1 MSGKRSTTDDGSSS
15 SSEEEDAPPP
25 LASNWQKGKAN
36 EDSRVNIWSLNGF
49 GEPVLT
55 GGKYKPDE
63 AKILEQTVKDYCASK
78 NVEISELIDTAHN
91 KNVRGAWKDI
101 AQCLP
106 HRTIL
111 SVYRRS
117 QRQFHGMTR
126 GKWSKE
132 ETASLFNFVDLHG
145 HKWKVIQDKL
155 GRSAIDCREKFF
167 GLNDTFEKGRWSK
180 ESVELLLKSVRISLS
195 VPPRNNM
202 DVREI
207 NKYTL
212 EHNKKIPWTV
222 ISCKVNRKRQD
233 CYFKW
238 KQMTRRSN
246 KKAIRLGLEPIPM
259 SRESVKFDVR
269 SEYYKWKAE
278 KEDSQYQ
285 QQLQEST
292 MSGVSSNNLNEQDVH
307 LLDSIIESKA
317 TRPSQFTFTQRGVN
331 LKKRWEELVEEYAN
345 DDDLDLPL
353 WKLAKRV
360 KDVASQS
367 KSDTTTS
374 SDGLHRNQAEKRSKK
389 KRKRNDMKALNSH
402 RIAQLESLRALVPME
417 QLHQSIKNI
426 VETDQDDITVKRVR
440 NILEEKYKVDLS
452 PYKTIIKEMVG
463 L

>member
-1 MSGKRSTTDDGSSS
+1 M
-15 SSEEEDAPPP
+15 
-25 LASNWQKGKAN
+25 
-36 EDSRVNIWSLNGF
+36 
-49 GEPVLT
+49 
-55 GGKYKPDE
+55 
-63 AKILEQTVKDYCASK
+63 
-78 NVEISELIDTAHN
+78 IDTAHN
-91 KNVRGAWKDI
+91 KNVRGAWKEI

-111 SVYRRS
+111 SVYRRA
-117 QRQFHGMTR
+117 QRQFHGMSR
-126 GKWSKE
+126 GKWTKE
-132 ETASLFNFVDLHG
+132 ETASLINLVDLHG

-155 GRSAIDCREKFF
+155 GRSATDCREKYF
-167 GLNDTFEKGRWSK
+167 GFNSTFEKGRWSK

-195 VPPRNNM
+195 VTRNNM

-285 QQLQEST
+285 QQLQESIT
-292 MSGVSSNNLNEQDVH
+292 STGVISSNNLNEQDVH

-317 TRPSQFTFTQRGVN
+317 SRPSQFQFTQRGVN
-331 LKKRWEELVEEYAN
+331 LKKRWEELVDEYAN

-367 KSDTTTS
+367 KPDTTTS
-374 SDGLHRNQAEKRSKK
+374 NDQLQNQAKTNGGK
-389 KRKRNDMKALNSH
+389 KRKRKDMKALNSH

-440 NILEEKYKVDLS
+440 SILEEKYEVDLS
-452 PYKTIIKEMVG
+452 PYKKIVKEMVIDAV
-463 L
+463 

>member
-1 MSGKRSTTDDGSSS
+1 MSGKSDGSS
-15 SSEEEDAPPP
+15 SSEEEERAPPP

-36 EDSRVNIWSLNGF
+36 EDSRINIWSLNGF

-63 AKILEQTVKDYCASK
+63 AKVLEQTVKDYCASK
-78 NVEISELIDTAHN
+78 NVEITELIDTAHN
-91 KNVRGAWKDI
+91 KNVRGAWKEI
-101 AQCLP
+101 AQCLL

-111 SVYRRS
+111 SVYRRA

-126 GKWSKE
+126 GKWSQE
-132 ETASLFNFVDLHG
+132 ETASLINLVDLHG

-155 GRSAIDCREKFF
+155 GRSATDCREKYF
-167 GLNDTFEKGRWSK
+167 GLNSTFQKGRWSK

-195 VPPRNNM
+195 VTRSNM
-202 DVREI
+202 DIREI
-207 NKYTL
+207 NRYTL

-278 KEDSQYQ
+278 KVDSQYQ
-285 QQLQEST
+285 QESS

-307 LLDSIIESKA
+307 LLNSIIESKA
-317 TRPSQFTFTQRGVN
+317 TRPSQFSFIQRGVN
-331 LKKRWEELVEEYAN
+331 LKKRWEELVDEYAN

-367 KSDTTTS
+367 KPDTTTS
-374 SDGLHRNQAEKRSKK
+374 NNELQNQSGKSIGK
-389 KRKRNDMKALNSH
+389 KRKRKDMKVSSSR
-402 RIAQLESLRALVPME
+402 RIAQLESLGALVPME

-426 VETDQDDITVKRVR
+426 VETDRDDITVKRVR
-440 NILEEKYKVDLS
+440 NLLEEKYKVDLS
-452 PYKTIIKEMVG
+452 PYKKIIKEIVIDAV
-463 L
+463 

>member
-1 MSGKRSTTDDGSSS
+1 MSGKRSITDDGS
-15 SSEEEDAPPP
+15 EEEEEEEGTPP
-25 LASNWQKGKAN
+25 LASTNWQKGKAN

-63 AKILEQTVKDYCASK
+63 TKVLEQTVKDYCASK

-91 KNVRGAWKDI
+91 KNVRGAWKEI

-111 SVYRRS
+111 SVYRRA

-132 ETASLFNFVDLHG
+132 ETASLFNLVDLHG

-155 GRSAIDCREKFF
+155 GRSATDCREKFF
-167 GLNDTFEKGRWSK
+167 GLNDTFQKGRWSK
-180 ESVELLLKSVRISLS
+180 ESVELLLKSVRISLR
-195 VPPRNNM
+195 VPTNNM

-269 SEYYKWKAE
+269 SEYYTWKAE

-285 QQLQEST
+285 QESS
-292 MSGVSSNNLNEQDVH
+292 MSGVTSSNNLNEQDVH

-317 TRPSQFTFTQRGVN
+317 ARPSQFQFTQRGVN
-331 LKKRWEELVEEYAN
+331 LKKRWEELVDEYAN
-345 DDDLDLPL
+345 DDDLDLQL
-353 WKLAKRV
+353 WLLAKRV

-367 KSDTTTS
+367 KPGTTTS
-374 SDGLHRNQAEKRSKK
+374 NDELQNQSEKSSRK
-389 KRKRNDMKALNSH
+389 KRKDKKALNSH
-402 RIAQLESLRALVPME
+402 RIAQLESLGALVPME
-417 QLHQSIKNI
+417 ELHQSIKNI
-426 VETDQDDITVKRVR
+426 VETDQHDITVKRVR

-452 PYKTIIKEMVG
+452 HYKKIIKEMVIDAV
-463 L
+463 